1 MHNLLIIFELCLKQI
16 YTLVFVFSVL
26 WTKPKPLTKVL
37 TLIVIQ
43 KYLLKFHK
51 LYCETKLTY
60 KIVSYITI

>member
-16 YTLVFVFSVL
+16 YTLVFFFSVL
-26 WTKPKPLTKVL
+26 WTKPKPLTNVL

-43 KYLLKFHK
+43 NYLLKFHK
-51 LYCETKLTY
+51 LYCERKLTY